1 MKTNLTTKKKKA
13 TRNDVA
19 ALAGVSPAVVSYVI
33 NRSKFVSEEKTRAVL
48 KAIEELHYRPNENAR
63 SLKTGQ
69 FRRIAFVCDNLRNDW
84 LEVPEKLFFE
94 KGYTVSHVY
103 SRDGDDFITRLI
115 TGQYDGIF
123 MLSNR
128 YSSEQLNRIAG
139 EGIPIVLYKTREYR
153 HELNAN
159 IATVVP
165 DCYDGVTKTVHY
177 LLMKGHRKMVFAPPL
192 RYDMTDFEGGF
203 RERAFLD
210 TLKNAGLDADG
221 SWICK
226 NTETIESLQDDVF
239 QKLLAGSPAER
250 PTAVVTSND
259 YTAGKLVAY
268 IRKMGL
274 KVPEDLAITGMDN
287 TYLADMISPTLTSI
301 DFSKEEFGDALVESM
316 LQLIRGE
323 KPEDRY
329 IKMTLAI
336 RESA

>member
-1 MKTNLTTKKKKA
+1 MRTTISRRKKA

-19 ALAGVSPAVVSYVI
+19 SLAGVSPAVVSYVI
-33 NRSKFVSEEKTRAVL
+33 NRSKFVSEEKTQAVL
-48 KAIEELHYRPNENAR
+48 KAIEELNYRPNENAR

-69 FRRIAFVCDNLRNDW
+69 FQRIAFVCDNLRNDW
-84 LEVPEKLFFE
+84 LEIPEKLFFD

-103 SRDGDDFITRLI
+103 SRDGDDFIIRLI

-128 YSSEQLNRIAG
+128 YSSEQLNRIAR
-139 EGIPIVLYKTREYR
+139 EGIPIVLYKTREYQ
-153 HELNAN
+153 HDLEEN

-165 DCYDGVTKTVHY
+165 DCYDGISKVVNY
-177 LLMKGHRKMVFAPPL
+177 LLMKGHRRMIFAPPL
-192 RYDMTDFEGGF
+192 RYDMTNFEGGF

-210 TLKNAGLDADG
+210 TLKKAEVPADG
-221 SWICK
+221 TWICR

-239 QKLLAGSPAER
+239 QKLLSTSPQER

-259 YTAGKLVAY
+259 YTAGKLIAY

-274 KVPEDLAITGMDN
+274 KVPDDLAMTGMDN
-287 TYLADMISPTLTSI
+287 TYLSEMVSPMLTSL
-301 DFSKEEFGDALVESM
+301 DFSKEEFGKALVDSM
-316 LQLIRGE
+316 LRMIKGE
-323 KPEDRY
+323 RPGDKF